1 MSGLGELDRPGTP
14 ASPGAWDARSEGWLF
29 GEPKEPDEPG
39 EPGETGESSAAGEPI
54 DPYATFALS
63 EADVTGEAGV
73 TKSDTRDVMRAQEDT
88 AGRPT
93 AGAATADAT
102 TDRTGERPA
111 FGASA
116 RTPAGER
123 PAGGGRDAGAGSI
136 TGGGRGAGGAGPD
149 ARRGA
154 RARRGAADPVKTLM
168 HRHRDLCERAVD
180 PLEIA
185 AGLEAHGITDRTA
198 ARFRHRDVFSL
209 AEEMYARV
217 PRDGD
222 RPPPPAR
229 TAPATRARA
238 DWVLRAL
245 LPGALTGLTLAGL
258 HLTHGHARLMVAAAG
273 ILAVALGVRTA
284 LRRGPLGTPSG
295 THAWR
300 PADGTHTGTWW
311 LLGYALLGDG
321 LLRAALSGGP
331 DGLPNGTADGPW
343 PLTAAPVLALTLACV
358 PAACCAHLFATRARR
373 RLDGSR
379 GLEEF
384 AAAVRPLLFGT
395 FALFLGA
402 LAALA
407 ALCGAVLREPA
418 AYPETLALGAL
429 LLLARL
435 LTVHHLPRPA
445 ALALAA
451 AATAEAL
458 APALA
463 LAARLP
469 GCAFLATPVEALVD
483 AWGPGGVPALACATA
498 ALALLLHASRALT
511 RASAHAPTGEPT

>member
-39 EPGETGESSAAGEPI
+39 ESAR
-54 DPYATFALS
+54 PYATGA
-63 EADVTGEAGV
+63 TGEAGV
-73 TKSDTRDVMRAQEDT
+73 TQARDARDIMRSQEDIDGHT
-88 AGRPT
+88 TVG
-93 AGAATADAT
+93 DAT
-102 TDRTGERPA
+102 TDATTDVTGERPV
-111 FGASA
+111 FG
-116 RTPAGER
+116 TPTGTLTGAR
-123 PAGGGRDAGAGSI
+123 PAGGGRDAGGRRGAVGAGS
-136 TGGGRGAGGAGPD
+136 D

-154 RARRGAADPVKTLM
+154 RGRRGAADPVKTLM

-222 RPPPPAR
+222 QPPPPAR
-229 TAPATRARA
+229 TAPATRARV
-238 DWVLRAL
+238 DWALRAL

-258 HLTHGHARLMVAAAG
+258 HLTHGRARLLVAAAG
-273 ILAVALGVRTA
+273 VLAVALGVRTA
-284 LRRGPLGTPSG
+284 LRRGPLSTPYR

-321 LLRAALSGGP
+321 LLGAALSGGP

-343 PLTAAPVLALTLACV
+343 PMTAAPVLALTLACV

-379 GLEEF
+379 GLKEF
-384 AAAVRPLLFGT
+384 AAAVRPLLFGA

-407 ALCGAVLREPA
+407 ALSGAVLREPA

-435 LTVHHLPRPA
+435 LTVHHLPHPA
-445 ALALAA
+445 GLALAA

-458 APALA
+458 APALVLTA
-463 LAARLP
+463 HLP

-483 AWGPGGVPALACATA
+483 AWGPGGVPTLACATA

-511 RASAHAPTGEPT
+511 RASAHAPTGEQT